1 MNINRGIFKS
11 FDFIDTNK
19 GRFQHQKSK
28 NMYSKKKATKTK
40 NRNYKKSFWIYDN
53 NIIQISIKISKLILI
68 IAFFLELRILLKSK
82 FLK

>member
-40 NRNYKKSFWIYDN
+40 NRNYKKSF
-53 NIIQISIKISKLILI
+53 
-68 IAFFLELRILLKSK
+68 
-82 FLK
+82 